1 MRICDW
7 SSDVCSSD
15 LLVARDVAHLLVIA
29 DGDQII
35 GVGRILVAGMD
46 AEESLGRKDGLAIVS
61 RRIIA
66 ERAHQL
72 RAPRPYRIGVLAL
85 HLVEYLRRVLVPA
98 LLRPLIGE
106 IVESLPILGDVFRV
120 RLVSVTPHRKSGV

>member
-1 MRICDW
+1 
-7 SSDVCSSD
+7 
-15 LLVARDVAHLLVIA
+15 
-29 DGDQII
+29 
-35 GVGRILVAGMD
+35 MD

-98 LLRPLIGE
+98 LLQPLIGE
-106 IVESLPILGDVFRV
+106 IGERLHILGDVFRV
-120 RLVSVTPHRKSGV
+120 RLVPVTAATCNDKGQPEGGESGGGAEDRKNTRVNSSH

>member
-46 AEESLGRKDGLAIVS
+46 AEESLGRKDGMALVS

-72 RAPRPYRIGVLAL
+72 RAPRPSRIGVLAL
-85 HLVEYLRRVLVPA
+85 HIVDSLRRVLVTA
-98 LLRPLIGE
+98 LPKPMLAETVKRPHN
-106 IVESLPILGDVFRV
+106 LGDV
-120 RLVSVTPHRKSGV
+120 LL